1 MAPAARPISSFLFWK
16 LWLNFVVQVSFEAS
30 KQQKPRAEWDLMV
43 WESCSGLQNDIFYKR
58 FQYASWLYLV
68 CAVFICRCPSPIHAF
83 KNFFQPYAINRPVL
97 EMSSPLQ
104 RRRRIWRSCR
114 TLADQRSALWSSLQS
129 LGWNWLYFWCVT
141 WTFIF
146 GVTWLSWEQPHFRTG
161 PFQSFKLLAVHGL
174 HCLRS
179 PITGRPGCKMLRNLE
194 LDHLCNWFL
203 CALSL
208 RVLGIWSVQTFS

>member
-1 MAPAARPISSFLFWK
+1 MSFHSQAIVQSSLSAMKPWTGKCWRGAA
-16 LWLNFVVQVSFEAS
+16 
-30 KQQKPRAEWDLMV
+30 
-43 WESCSGLQNDIFYKR
+43 
-58 FQYASWLYLV
+58 
-68 CAVFICRCPSPIHAF
+68 
-83 KNFFQPYAINRPVL
+83 
-97 EMSSPLQ
+97 
-104 RRRRIWRSCR
+104 SCR
-114 TLADQRSALWSSLQS
+114 AVGGFEGLAEHLQTRDQPCEVPCRALVGIGYIFGVL
-129 LGWNWLYFWCVT
+129 LGP
-141 WTFIF
+141 FIF

-208 RVLGIWSVQTFS
+208 RVRGIWSVQTFS